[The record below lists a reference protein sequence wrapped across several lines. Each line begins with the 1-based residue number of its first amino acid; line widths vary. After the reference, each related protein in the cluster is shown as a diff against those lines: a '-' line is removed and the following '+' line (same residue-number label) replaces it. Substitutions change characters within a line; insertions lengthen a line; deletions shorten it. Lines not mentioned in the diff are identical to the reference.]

1 MTTKTI
7 CDLWEE
13 LSDIPCDDSGNTEE
27 SFLGFEAGT
36 NREEIWHWFD
46 QYIPVHRLLYELD
59 DVKAECE
66 AEIVKPKQKRS
77 TFGVV
82 VCRYGY
88 VEVEADSTD
97 AAMTLVDKTVK
108 TDEVSW
114 NDDWSCVD
122 AQLVDEL

>member
-1 MTTKTI
+1 MENRLTI
-7 CDLWEE
+7 YCRQDEE
-13 LSDIPCDDSGNTEE
+13 CVSCYHWTEKQLTNFFREKGVPKGILKMILIDTGRLS
-27 SFLGFEAGT
+27 
-36 NREEIWHWFD
+36 
-46 QYIPVHRLLYELD
+46 LD
-59 DVKAECE
+59 RGLAVRAM
-66 AEIVKPKQKRS
+66 R
-77 TFGVV
+77 
-82 VCRYGY
+82 Y